1 MLRLAAAG
9 VQSMIDAAAKG
20 ATITA
25 ADIDFACGNC
35 AGSFDRGGIG
45 LLGARAAYYFCNQPP
60 IAFVTK

>member
-1 MLRLAAAG
+1 
-9 VQSMIDAAAKG
+9 MIDAAAKG